1 MSTTNTNNQRQT
13 TLTEITNDLRS
24 FDFQTFDPRKDKIK
38 LMQLL
43 QSINSRL
50 GQLLQGYK

>member
-1 MSTTNTNNQRQT
+1 MSTNTNNQRQT
-13 TLTEITNDLRS
+13 TLTQISNDLRT
-24 FDFQTFDPRKDKIK
+24 FDFKTFDPRKDKVI

-43 QSINSRL
+43 QSINSKL